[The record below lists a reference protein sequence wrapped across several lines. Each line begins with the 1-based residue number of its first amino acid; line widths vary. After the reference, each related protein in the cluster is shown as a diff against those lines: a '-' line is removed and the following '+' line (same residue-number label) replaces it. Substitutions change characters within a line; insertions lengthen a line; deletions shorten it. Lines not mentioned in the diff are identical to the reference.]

1 MTPRHPPRG
10 LTTYRVRAPM
20 IAAVVIACAF
30 LVEWLSL
37 ACPCLVPDS
46 ILPCRLAHL
55 LHNLTP
61 ALMGFP
67 LLLRCIITGFTW
79 PNHISYTVTTQ
90 KPERRILA
98 YADYGA
104 LSITTSDCSLD
115 LIYYSWVGAT
125 YGNQIAQLPS
135 GLILK
140 WSDGAPLEEV
150 LAMQVARRA
159 GLPVRRVICYGEH
172 PGRPHAPVSIPM
184 TRILGDELGRVYK
197 TLTDVERD
205 SSLLQ
210 LNG

>member
-1 MTPRHPPRG
+1 MARSGPMEGFEHPMTTHPPRG

-20 IAAVVIACAF
+20 IAAAVIA
-30 LVEWLSL
+30 L
-37 ACPCLVPDS
+37 
-46 ILPCRLAHL
+46 
-55 LHNLTP
+55 
-61 ALMGFP
+61 
-67 LLLRCIITGFTW
+67 
-79 PNHISYTVTTQ
+79 TTQ

-104 LSITTSDCSLD
+104 LSITTSDGSLG

-125 YGNQIAQLPS
+125 YDNQMAQLPF
-135 GLILK
+135 GPIPK

-159 GLPVRRVICYGEH
+159 GLPVRRVNCYGEH

-197 TLTDVERD
+197 TLTNAERD

-210 LNG
+210 LKG